1 MKFMY
6 RNEIVVNANRSSVL
20 GVLTNPFFISG
31 IFGHVGILRVKD
43 KQKGDYVTPE
53 FLNSPEDDFQVAY
66 VFGTPENYH
75 VYLGHMIGPEVSL
88 GEVKYKGETSDGK
101 FKWEIS
107 FLLTPIDDNKTRVSI
122 SVDAKYKTSTLA
134 RIFGRS
140 EFDLATHI
148 VEGHIIPFFKFY
160 FKPSEEIEVNKIEI
174 ESEEGEANKV
184 IAKFKEIIP
193 KLETEMIK
201 ISGKNL
207 ECLVIVINKDI
218 KRVTCLVG
226 NDVRTGSEALSL
238 LLLYNGE
245 LKMKAYQLQLED
257 LIEKIED

>member
-1 MKFMY
+1 MY
-6 RNEIVVNANRSSVL
+6 RNEIVINAGRSSLL

-31 IFGHVGILRVKD
+31 IVGHVGILRVKD

-66 VFGTPENYH
+66 VFGTPENYN
-75 VYLGHMIGPEVSL
+75 VSLGYMVGPEIFP
-88 GEVKYKGETSDGK
+88 GEVKYKGGTFDGK
-101 FKWEIS
+101 FEWEVS
-107 FLLTPIDDNKTRVSI
+107 FFLTPIDDNKTRLSI
-122 SVDAKYKTSTLA
+122 SVNAKYKTSMLA

-140 EFDLATHI
+140 EFDLAFHI
-148 VEGHIIPFFKFY
+148 VEGHFIPFFKFY

-174 ESEEGEANKV
+174 ASEEGEANEV
-184 IAKFKEIIP
+184 IAKFKEIVP
-193 KLETEMIK
+193 KLEAGMIK

-218 KRVTCLVG
+218 RRVTCLAG
-226 NDVRTGSEALSL
+226 NDLKTGSDALSL

-257 LIEKIED
+257 LIEKIEE